1 MKVRILTLPVYAAEL
16 KAEYN
21 TPKFK
26 KVVK

>member
-1 MKVRILTLPVYAAEL
+1 MKVRVITLPVYAAEL